1 MDGTVEEVGCMG
13 NVYILLANCGVAFLF
28 AELCALHIYMT

>member
-13 NVYILLANCGVAFLF
+13 NVYILWRTVALPFFSTLS
-28 AELCALHIYMT
+28 T